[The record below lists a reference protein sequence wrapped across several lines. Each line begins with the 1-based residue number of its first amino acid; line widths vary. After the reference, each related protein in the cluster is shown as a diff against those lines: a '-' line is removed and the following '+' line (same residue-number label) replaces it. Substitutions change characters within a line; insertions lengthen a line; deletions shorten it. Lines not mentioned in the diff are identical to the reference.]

1 MGWLGRLA
9 FFAARRY
16 FHPLRATLFTS
27 PERFLGLLIA
37 VVVPGERLASWQC
50 LVVVMVVAGRVL
62 FEKASV
68 TE

>member
-1 MGWLGRLA
+1 
-9 FFAARRY
+9 
-16 FHPLRATLFTS
+16 LFTS